1 MDQLYQLQRQIQ
13 DLRQEVNAISQM
25 ASQLQRSEANNI
37 AQLQRLQQ
45 HESIATQQ
53 LQTIQQLC
61 NRLSQDVNAIS
72 SVAQQFSAQIA
83 ARPFTTGQ
91 FGAGMYNQ
99 YGTGQ
104 FGQYGAGITTGYYSP
119 VQTQYGTYGSQF
131 GTNRADEFS
140 RNQLIS
146 SMAQNRYGL
155 GFNVPDYISNQYIS
169 SMANQGLLGSQSSFP
184 VTAMGTG
191 ITAGAGQSGY
201 AQATTGNFTVRP
213 EHPVGTAQY
222 GLTTMA
228 GQYSPSYQIGFAS
241 QPTSGMYGTQPQMG
255 TQNIGL
261 YSNF

>member
-13 DLRQEVNAISQM
+13 DLRQEVNAISQV

-45 HESIATQQ
+45 HESMATQQ

-72 SVAQQFSAQIA
+72 SIAQQFSAQIA
-83 ARPFTTGQ
+83 AMPFTTGQ
-91 FGAGMYNQ
+91 FGAGTYNQ

-119 VQTQYGTYGSQF
+119 VQAQFPTYGTQF
-131 GTNRADEFS
+131 GTGRTDEFS
-140 RNQLIS
+140 RNQLLS

-169 SMANQGLLGSQSSFP
+169 SMANQGMLGSQSSFP
-184 VTAMGTG
+184 AAPMVTGMA
-191 ITAGAGQSGY
+191 AGAGQSGY
-201 AQATTGNFTVRP
+201 AQAITGNFTLRP
-213 EHPVGTAQY
+213 EHPVGTSQY
-222 GLTTMA
+222 GTTTMA
-228 GQYSPSYQIGFAS
+228 GQYSPSYQMGFAS
-241 QPTSGMYGTQPQMG
+241 QPTSGMYTTQSQMG
-255 TQNIGL
+255 AQNIGL